1 MSERFIK
8 KEKNKHMKHLLQK
21 WSAVALSAF
30 LSVSGAHAQ
39 MTFVKEGKAVSRII
53 VADKDTIN
61 RKAADLLQDFV
72 QRISGARLP
81 IVENAKAKKGDIV
94 IGQGNTEGLTEDG
107 FRLAT
112 QEGILRISS
121 GGDKGAIYGVVTLLD
136 DYLGVEY
143 YTAHTY
149 TLEKKPTIE
158 IPELDRAENPSF
170 RYRQT
175 QSYAIQEDPIYKMW
189 FRLEEPNEV
198 FANNLWVHTFDKIL
212 PSAEFGES
220 HPEYYSYINGERR
233 PGAASQWCLTNPE
246 VFEIV
251 AHRVDS
257 IFRAN
262 PDKKMISISQN
273 DGNFTNCTCP
283 TCKALDEQEGGTP
296 SGSLIHFLN
305 KLAARFPDKEFS
317 TLAYLFTMHP
327 PKQVKPLPN
336 VNIMLCDIDCRRE
349 VPLTDNAS
357 GQDFMR
363 AMEGWSKISD
373 NIFVWDYGIN
383 FDCYLS
389 PFPNFPILQ
398 KNMQLFKDHH
408 VTMHFSQIAGS
419 KCGTFT
425 EMRAYIV
432 SKLMW
437 NTQQDVDSLMKQFM
451 QGYYGAAAPYLY
463 QYEKLLEGALLG
475 SGQDLWIFDSPV
487 SHKKGMLNAHCLKR
501 YNELFDQAEKAVADS
516 PELLDRVRIERLT
529 LQYSEL
535 ETARAESGHDINEIK
550 EKLAL
555 FRERAAHYQ
564 LPTLNERHNSP
575 LAYCDLYE
583 KRFLPKAEKN
593 YAKNAPITW
602 IEAPSDKYLPEAAKT
617 LTDELYGGTSFVESW
632 IGWEGKNGSFILDLG
647 KEVDIRVIESD
658 FLHQLGQWVFL
669 PKKVSYAI
677 SSDNQSYQA
686 FGTTDIAEDQSVEVK
701 FFQARSEKQQPVKG
715 RYVKVEIEGVNTC
728 PSWHCGVGHKA
739 WFFMDEIRV
748 N

>member
-1 MSERFIK
+1 
-8 KEKNKHMKHLLQK
+8 MKHKFLRL
-21 WSAVALSAF
+21 SAMALSAALF
-30 LSVSGAHAQ
+30 SAGASAQ
-39 MTFVKEGKAVSRII
+39 ITLVKEGKSTARI
-53 VADKDTIN
+53 VLADRDSVN
-61 RKAADLLQDFV
+61 RTAATLLQDFV
-72 QRISGARLP
+72 QRISGASLP
-81 IVENAKAKKGDIV
+81 IVTDTKEKPGDIL
-94 IGQGNTEGLTEDG
+94 IGKGNTDGLTEDG
-107 FRLAT
+107 FRLST
-112 QEGILRISS
+112 EQGKLRISS
-121 GGDKGAIYGVVTLLD
+121 GGDKGVIYGVVTLLE
-136 DYLGVEY
+136 DYMGVEY
-143 YTAHTY
+143 FTANTY
-149 TLEKKPTIE
+149 TLQKRNTVE
-158 IPELDRAENPSF
+158 IPDIERAENPTF

-175 QSYAIQEDPIYKMW
+175 QSYAIQEDPVYKLW
-189 FRLEEPNEV
+189 FRLEEPKEV
-198 FANNLWVHTFDKIL
+198 FAGNLWVHTFDKIL
-212 PSAEFGES
+212 PSSEFGAS

-246 VFEIV
+246 LFEIV

-257 IFRAN
+257 IFKAN
-262 PDKKMISISQN
+262 PGMNMISISQN

-283 TCKALDEQEGGTP
+283 SCKALDEEEGGTP

-317 TLAYLFTMHP
+317 TLAYLYTMHP
-327 PKQVKPLPN
+327 PKKVKPLPN

-363 AMEGWSKISD
+363 AMEGWSKISN

-398 KNMQLFKDHH
+398 KNMQLFKEHN

-437 NTQQDVDSLMKQFM
+437 NIHQDVDSLMQHFLNA
-451 QGYYGAAAPYLY
+451 YYGAAAPYLY

-475 SGQDLWIFDSPV
+475 SGRDLWIFDSPV
-487 SHKKGMLNAHCLKR
+487 SHKDGMLNAHLLKR
-501 YNELFDQAEKAVADS
+501 YNELFDQAEAAVADQ

-529 LQYSEL
+529 LQYCEL
-535 ETARAESGHDINEIK
+535 ETARAEGGHDVDEIK
-550 EKLAL
+550 QKLAL

-564 LPTLNERHNSP
+564 LPTLNERMNSP
-575 LAYCDLYE
+575 LDYCDLYA

-593 YAKNAPITW
+593 LAKNATITW
-602 IEAPSDKYLPEAAKT
+602 MEAPSDKYLAHAAET

-632 IGWEGKNGSFILDLG
+632 IGWEGKNGAFVLDLG
-647 KEVDIRVIESD
+647 SEQPIHAIESD

-669 PKKVSYAI
+669 PKKVSYSTSA
-677 SSDNQSYQA
+677 DGKEYRP

-701 FFQARSEKQQPVKG
+701 FFQARSEAPSPTTA
-715 RYVKVEIEGVNTC
+715 RYIKVEIEGVNTC

>member
-72 QRISGARLP
+72 QRISGARIP

-283 TCKALDEQEGGTP
+283 ACKALDEQEGGTP

-501 YNELFDQAEKAVADS
+501 YNELFDQAEKAVAGS

-535 ETARAESGHDINEIK
+535 ETARAEGGHDVNEIK

>member
-81 IVENAKAKKGDIV
+81 IVENAQAKKGDIV

-283 TCKALDEQEGGTP
+283 ACKALDEQEGGTP

-535 ETARAESGHDINEIK
+535 ETARAKGGHDINEIK

>member
-283 TCKALDEQEGGTP
+283 ACKALDEQEGGTP

-501 YNELFDQAEKAVADS
+501 YNELFNQAEKAVADS

-535 ETARAESGHDINEIK
+535 ETTRAEGGHDVNEIK

>member
-487 SHKKGMLNAHCLKR
+487 SHKKGMLNTHCLKR

-535 ETARAESGHDINEIK
+535 ETARAEGGHDINEIK

-728 PSWHCGVGHKA
+728 PSWHCGVGHQA

>member
-81 IVENAKAKKGDIV
+81 IVENAQAKKGDIV
-94 IGQGNTEGLTEDG
+94 IGQGNAEGLTEDG

-283 TCKALDEQEGGTP
+283 ACKALDEQEGGTP

-535 ETARAESGHDINEIK
+535 ETARAEGGHDINEIK

>member
-112 QEGILRISS
+112 QEGILQISS
-121 GGDKGAIYGVVTLLD
+121 GGDKGVIYGVVTLLD

-535 ETARAESGHDINEIK
+535 ETARAEGGHDINEIK

-593 YAKNAPITW
+593 YAKNASITW

>member
-283 TCKALDEQEGGTP
+283 ACKALDEQEGGTP

-535 ETARAESGHDINEIK
+535 ETARAEGGHDINEIK

>member
-30 LSVSGAHAQ
+30 LSVSGTHAQ

-81 IVENAKAKKGDIV
+81 IVENAQAKKGDIV

-283 TCKALDEQEGGTP
+283 ACKALDEQEGGTP

-349 VPLTDNAS
+349 VPLTDNTS

-398 KNMQLFKDHH
+398 KNIQLFKDHH

-463 QYEKLLEGALLG
+463 QYEKLQEGALLG

-535 ETARAESGHDINEIK
+535 ETARAEGGHDINEIK

-555 FRERAAHYQ
+555 FREHAAHYQ

>member
-53 VADKDTIN
+53 VADKDSIN

-81 IVENAKAKKGDIV
+81 IVENAQAKKGDIV
-94 IGQGNTEGLTEDG
+94 IGQGNAEGLTEDG

-283 TCKALDEQEGGTP
+283 ACKALDEQEGGTP

-501 YNELFDQAEKAVADS
+501 YNELFNQAEKAVADS

-535 ETARAESGHDINEIK
+535 ETTRAEGGHDVNEIK

-728 PSWHCGVGHKA
+728 PSWHCGVGHQA

>member
-8 KEKNKHMKHLLQK
+8 KEKDKHMKHLLQK

-189 FRLEEPNEV
+189 FRLEDPNEV

-283 TCKALDEQEGGTP
+283 ACKALDEQEGGTP

-501 YNELFDQAEKAVADS
+501 YNELFDQAEKAVAGS

-535 ETARAESGHDINEIK
+535 ETARAEGGHDVNEIK

-701 FFQARSEKQQPVKG
+701 FFQARSEKQQPMKG

>member
-1 MSERFIK
+1 
-8 KEKNKHMKHLLQK
+8 MKHQLQK

-30 LSVSGAHAQ
+30 LCLSSAHSQ
-39 MTFVKEGKAVSRII
+39 MTFVKEGKAVSRIVI
-53 VADKDTIN
+53 ADKDSVN
-61 RKAADLLQDFV
+61 RRAADLLQDFV
-72 QRISGARLP
+72 QRISGSALP
-81 IVENAKAKKGDIV
+81 IVENAKVKKGDIV
-94 IGQGNTEGLTEDG
+94 IGQGSTEGLTEDG

-112 QEGILRISS
+112 REGVLWISS

-149 TLEKKPTIE
+149 TLEKKSTLE
-158 IPELDRAENPSF
+158 IPDLNRAENPSF

-189 FRLEEPNEV
+189 FRLEEPREV
-198 FANNLWVHTFDKIL
+198 FADNLWVHTFDKIL
-212 PSAEFGES
+212 PSSEFGEA

-257 IFRAN
+257 IFQAN

-283 TCKALDEQEGGTP
+283 ACQALDEQEGGTP

-327 PKQVKPLPN
+327 PKHVKPLPN

-349 VPLTDNAS
+349 VPLTDNVS

-437 NTQQDVDSLMKQFM
+437 NTQLDVDSLMKQFM
-451 QGYYGAAAPYLY
+451 QEYYGAAAPYLY

-487 SHKKGMLNAHCLKR
+487 SHKRGMLNAHCLKR
-501 YNELFDQAEKAVADS
+501 YNELFDQAEKAVADD
-516 PELLDRVRIERLT
+516 PDLLDRVRIERLT

-535 ETARAESGHDINEIK
+535 ETARAEGGHDVNEIK

-555 FRERAAHYQ
+555 FRERAAYYK
-564 LPTLNERHNSP
+564 LPTLNERMNSP
-575 LAYCDLYE
+575 LDYCDLYE

-593 YAKNAPITW
+593 YAKNAKITW

-669 PKKVSYAI
+669 PKKVSYSV
-677 SSDNQSYQA
+677 SSDNQSYQP

>member
-81 IVENAKAKKGDIV
+81 IVENAQAKKGDIV

-262 PDKKMISISQN
+262 PNKKMISISQN

-283 TCKALDEQEGGTP
+283 ACKALDEQEGGTP

-535 ETARAESGHDINEIK
+535 ETARAEGGHDINEIK

>member
-8 KEKNKHMKHLLQK
+8 KEKDKHMKHLLQK

-283 TCKALDEQEGGTP
+283 ACKALDEQEGGTP

-535 ETARAESGHDINEIK
+535 ETARAEGGHDINEIK

>member
-72 QRISGARLP
+72 QRISGARIP

-283 TCKALDEQEGGTP
+283 ACKALDEQEGGTP

-501 YNELFDQAEKAVADS
+501 YNELFNQAEKAVADS

-535 ETARAESGHDINEIK
+535 ETTRAEGGHDVNEIK

-728 PSWHCGVGHKA
+728 PSWHCGVGHNA

>member
-81 IVENAKAKKGDIV
+81 IVENAQAKKGDIV

-112 QEGILRISS
+112 QEGILQISS
-121 GGDKGAIYGVVTLLD
+121 GGDKGVIYGVVTLLD

-220 HPEYYSYINGERR
+220 HPEYYSFINGEHR
-233 PGAASQWCLTNPE
+233 PGNHSQWCLTNPE

-283 TCKALDEQEGGTP
+283 ACKALDEQEGGTP

-535 ETARAESGHDINEIK
+535 ETARAEGGHDINEIK

-593 YAKNAPITW
+593 YAKNASITW

>member
-81 IVENAKAKKGDIV
+81 IVENAQAKKGDIV

-349 VPLTDNAS
+349 VPLTDNTS

-535 ETARAESGHDINEIK
+535 ETARAEGGHDINEIK

>member
-283 TCKALDEQEGGTP
+283 ACKALDEQEGGTP

-535 ETARAESGHDINEIK
+535 ETARAKGGHDINEIK

>member
-283 TCKALDEQEGGTP
+283 ACKALDEQEGGTP

-535 ETARAESGHDINEIK
+535 ETARAEGGHDINEIK

-593 YAKNAPITW
+593 YAKNASITW

-647 KEVDIRVIESD
+647 KEVDIRGIESD

>member
-283 TCKALDEQEGGTP
+283 ACKALDEQEGGTP

-535 ETARAESGHDINEIK
+535 ETARAEGGHDINEIK

-728 PSWHCGVGHKA
+728 PSWHCGVGHQA

>member
-94 IGQGNTEGLTEDG
+94 IGQGNAEGLTEDG

-283 TCKALDEQEGGTP
+283 ACKALDEQEGGTP

-535 ETARAESGHDINEIK
+535 ETARAEGGHDINEIK

>member
-121 GGDKGAIYGVVTLLD
+121 GGDKGVIYGVVTLLD

-283 TCKALDEQEGGTP
+283 ACKALDEQEGGTP

-535 ETARAESGHDINEIK
+535 ETARAEGGHDINEIK

-593 YAKNAPITW
+593 YAKNASITW

>member
-81 IVENAKAKKGDIV
+81 IVENAQAKKGDIV
-94 IGQGNTEGLTEDG
+94 IGQGNTEGLTEDR

-363 AMEGWSKISD
+363 AMEGWSKISN

-535 ETARAESGHDINEIK
+535 ETARAEGGHDINEIK

-555 FRERAAHYQ
+555 FHERAAHYQ

>member
-53 VADKDTIN
+53 VADKDSIN

-81 IVENAKAKKGDIV
+81 IVENAQAKKGDIV
-94 IGQGNTEGLTEDG
+94 IGQGNAEGLTEDG

-283 TCKALDEQEGGTP
+283 ACKALDEQEGGTP

-535 ETARAESGHDINEIK
+535 ETARAEGGHDINEIK

-602 IEAPSDKYLPEAAKT
+602 IKAPSDKYLPEAAKT

>member
-8 KEKNKHMKHLLQK
+8 KEKDKHMKHLLQK

-72 QRISGARLP
+72 QRISGARIP

-121 GGDKGAIYGVVTLLD
+121 GGNKGAIYGVVTLLD

-283 TCKALDEQEGGTP
+283 ACKALDEQEGGTP

-501 YNELFDQAEKAVADS
+501 YNELFNQAEKAVADS

-535 ETARAESGHDINEIK
+535 ETTRAEGGHDVNEIK

-728 PSWHCGVGHKA
+728 PSWHCGVGHNA

>member
-81 IVENAKAKKGDIV
+81 IVENAQAKKGDIV

-149 TLEKKPTIE
+149 TLEKRPTIE

-283 TCKALDEQEGGTP
+283 ACKALDEQEGGTP

-535 ETARAESGHDINEIK
+535 ETARAEGGHDINEIK

>member
-81 IVENAKAKKGDIV
+81 IVENAQAKKGDIV

-283 TCKALDEQEGGTP
+283 ACKALDEQEGGTP

-535 ETARAESGHDINEIK
+535 ETTRAEGGHDVNEIK

-728 PSWHCGVGHKA
+728 PSWHCGVGHQA

>member
-81 IVENAKAKKGDIV
+81 IVENAQAKKGDIV

-283 TCKALDEQEGGTP
+283 ACKALDEQEGGTP

-398 KNMQLFKDHH
+398 KNMQSFKDHH

-535 ETARAESGHDINEIK
+535 ETARAEGGHDINEIK

>member
-81 IVENAKAKKGDIV
+81 IVENAQAKKGDIV

-283 TCKALDEQEGGTP
+283 ACKALDEQEGGTP

-535 ETARAESGHDINEIK
+535 ETARAEGGHDINEIK

>member
-283 TCKALDEQEGGTP
+283 ACKALDEQEGGTP

-363 AMEGWSKISD
+363 AMEGWSKISN

-535 ETARAESGHDINEIK
+535 ETARAEGGHDINEIK

-555 FRERAAHYQ
+555 FRERAAYYQ